1 MQNKIQVILDNIG
14 RVFIA
19 AIFIAIVGF
28 SSYIGY
34 NRLIDCNESH
44 SFLYCMA
51 TQKNWVFWDHI
62 VN

>member
-1 MQNKIQVILDNIG
+1 MRDKIQAVLDNIG
-14 RVFIA
+14 SVFIA
-19 AIFIAIVGF
+19 IIIMAIVGF

-51 TQKNWVFWDHI
+51 TQKNWIFWDHI

>member
-51 TQKNWVFWDHI
+51 TQKNWIFWDHI